1 MSMDGVYELLGGI
14 LLLLGAFLVL
24 IAAIAVVR
32 FPDLFARLHAAAK
45 PQVLGLA
52 LLMAG
57 VALIVRDPRIGWT
70 LILVV
75 AFQLLTAPISAHM
88 AGRGGYRTG
97 KVDRS
102 ALVVDELADDIEAAE
117 RRDGTGP
124 TGA

>member
-1 MSMDGVYELLGGI
+1 MSIDNVYELAGGI
-14 LLLLGAFLVL
+14 LLLAGSFLVL
-24 IAAIAVVR
+24 IAAVAVVR

-52 LLMAG
+52 LLLGG

-117 RRDGTGP
+117 LRDETGP